1 MGSYS
6 LPALR
11 IQRYGKYKIY
21 TDQLALLAQV
31 QKLNRRPLVL
41 PLPQVVEGRP
51 GFHLKT
57 FRFFL

>member
-1 MGSYS
+1 MGFNF
-6 LPALR
+6 LL
-11 IQRYGKYKIY
+11 IQRYEKYKIY

-31 QKLNRRPLVL
+31 QKLNRRPLKP
-41 PLPQVVEGRP
+41 PLLQVVEGRP